1 MDEMIYIVAGLFII
15 SIIIEVVLSSMKKK
29 TANRLLV
36 LLMHKD
42 YDAFDRMINEKKTKF
57 FVPVFNSL
65 MLQLHKSIIVNDK
78 DEITSIIDKLEHT
91 KMNKNQLIFFYS
103 KVFSYFITEND
114 YAQIEKYYQLI
125 SACEESPA
133 KKYADMVYDTLVKH
147 GYTYMEDAKLMLEKA
162 NQEDQRNI
170 RILIGNMYENM
181 GDIDHAKEYY
191 HFASDN

>member
-15 SIIIEVVLSSMKKK
+15 SIVIEIVLSSMKKR

-36 LLMHKD
+36 LLMKKD

-65 MLQLHKSIIVNDK
+65 MLQLHKSIMIHDK
-78 DEITSIIDKLEHT
+78 QEIASIINKLEHT

-103 KVFSYFITEND
+103 KVFSYFITENEH
-114 YAQIEKYYQLI
+114 AQIEKYYQLI
-125 SACEESPA
+125 SACEDSPA

-147 GYTYMEDAKLMLEKA
+147 GYAYIEDAKLMLAKA

-181 GDIDHAKEYY
+181 GDLEHAKEYY
-191 HFASDN
+191 HFASEN